1 VLDSLILLI
10 SSIADDFFIVPDS
23 SNQGL
28 LRSESLINNRFP
40 PQWAQAWFVQGFLL
54 PTLFVLIPTASILY
68 PAPCVSIITFL
79 SLLHVFFQAVITNF
93 KDLADHILLGPRGA
107 SGDFYD
113 GPPGQRV
120 NRIAIALTISTL
132 AYFVSIHMGG
142 TWHFFAL
149 CMTAIIPI
157 LPAFATAKFIEGGL
171 TDKRMR
177 SRLWL
182 WWWAS

>member
-10 SSIADDFFIVPDS
+10 SSITDYVFIVPYS

-40 PQWAQAWFVQGFLL
+40 PQWAQAWFVQGFLI
-54 PTLFVLIPTASILY
+54 PTLFILIPTASILY
-68 PAPCVSIITFL
+68 PAPCISIITFL
-79 SLLHVFFQAVITNF
+79 SLLHVFLQAVITNF

-120 NRIAIALTISTL
+120 YRIAIALMISTF

-142 TWHFFAL
+142 TWHLFAL
-149 CMTAIIPI
+149 CITAISPI
-157 LPAFATAKFIEGGL
+157 SPAFATAKFIEGGL

-182 WWWAS
+182 WWWAN